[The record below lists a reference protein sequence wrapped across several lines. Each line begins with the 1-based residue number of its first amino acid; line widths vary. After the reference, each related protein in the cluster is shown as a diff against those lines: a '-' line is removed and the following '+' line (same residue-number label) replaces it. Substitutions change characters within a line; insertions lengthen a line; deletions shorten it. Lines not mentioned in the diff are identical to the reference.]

1 MNSFKLSVLL
11 VLFLGVCGV
20 CAEETEA
27 EVDLLWN
34 HTISGNAHS
43 TDISDDGM
51 YIVASDGEGSIN
63 LFHKDNSTPLW
74 NYTADNGV
82 NSVAIS
88 ADGQYIAAGDYDGIV
103 YLFHRDS
110 NEPLWTYIIESSSA
124 YNGVEAVDISADG
137 EYITVGSWDNKVH
150 LFDQAGNNLWSYET
164 KNDGTEYIIK
174 RVN

>member
-20 CAEETEA
+20 CAEGTEA
-27 EVDLLWN
+27 EVNLLWN

-43 TDISDDGM
+43 TDISDDGT

-103 YLFHRDS
+103 VVPQQTEEQIVLAAFDKV
-110 NEPLWTYIIESSSA
+110 NGENYIRQE
-124 YNGVEAVDISADG
+124 
-137 EYITVGSWDNKVH
+137 
-150 LFDQAGNNLWSYET
+150 L
-164 KNDGTEYIIK
+164 
-174 RVN
+174 